1 MTRAVNGTDMTVPAQ
16 DTLAWEALDA
26 QEAQK
31 VQARL
36 ERLLAR
42 HVARYT
48 MGDSSV
54 SYTHLDVYKRQY
66 KMYERKDE

>member
-42 HVARYT
+42 HGAR
-48 MGDSSV
+48 
-54 SYTHLDVYKRQY
+54 
-66 KMYERKDE
+66 